1 MFPKEIE
8 LILARHLASCLAMP
22 IFIVDENGNLVFY
35 NEPAELILGQRF
47 EEAGE
52 VQIEEWTTIL
62 RLTDKDGNELPYE
75 ERPLVLALNER
86 RPTFHQI
93 WITPFD
99 HVPRLIA
106 ITTFPLIGQADR
118 FLGAMAIFWEVEAGK
133 K

>member
-8 LILARHLASCLAMP
+8 VILARHLASCLAMP
-22 IFIVDENGNLVFY
+22 IFIVDDQGNLVFY

-52 VQIEEWTTIL
+52 VQIEEWTNIL
-62 RLTDKDGNELPYE
+62 RLTNKDGNELPYE

-99 HVPRLIA
+99 HIPRLIA